1 MDKQRTN
8 KYLYIVI
15 AVICGVCSLLSL
27 LFFNIFMYA
36 GVRKLDPEVAEVVRW
51 SLLNRSP
58 SMFYVVLFS
67 FLISFAVGVV
77 LAIVTTRRVRRDN
90 ESFRQENA
98 AKLEAKQ
105 VDFVANVSHE
115 LKTPITIIKTHAET
129 LIDGGSDD
137 PEISKKMLER
147 IDFEAD
153 HMNNI
158 VRDLLTLAKLDNKQE
173 GMNYKRVK
181 LKPLIDSI
189 VAQIGGRAGEKG
201 VGVVYE
207 YKTDPERVINAD
219 KTRLEQALLNISNNS
234 VIYTNEG
241 GIISFLVEDQGDD
254 IKIRIA
260 DTGIGIAKA
269 DLDRV
274 FDRFFRVDKARSRA
288 AGGTGLGLPI
298 AKEYIEAHG
307 GTIKVE
313 SELGKG
319 TAMTM
324 VIPGGLEFGEE
335 DA

>member
-1 MDKQRTN
+1 MNKQRTN

-27 LFFNIFMYA
+27 LFFNIFMQA
-36 GVRKLDPEVAEVVRW
+36 GVRKLDPEVADVVKW
-51 SLLNRSP
+51 SFYNRSP
-58 SMFYVVLFS
+58 KMFYVVLFS

-77 LAIVTTRRVRRDN
+77 LAILTTRKVRRDN
-90 ESFRQENA
+90 ESFREENA

-129 LIDGGSDD
+129 LIDSGADD
-137 PEISKKMLER
+137 PEMAKKMLER

-158 VRDLLTLAKLDNKQE
+158 VRDLLTLAKLDNKQDSLI
-173 GMNYKRVK
+173 YKRLK
-181 LKPLIDSI
+181 LKPLIDFVVNQTNI
-189 VAQIGGRAGEKG
+189 RAKERG
-201 VGVVYE
+201 VSVEYE
-207 YKTDPERVINAD
+207 YKTDPERIITAD

-319 TAMTM
+319 TTMTM

>member
-1 MDKQRTN
+1 MNKQRTN

-27 LFFNIFMYA
+27 LFFNIFMQA
-36 GVRKLDPEVAEVVRW
+36 GVRKLDPEVADVVKW
-51 SLLNRSP
+51 SFYNRSP
-58 SMFYVVLFS
+58 KMFYVVLFS

-77 LAIVTTRRVRRDN
+77 LAILTTRKVRRDN
-90 ESFRQENA
+90 ESFREENA

-129 LIDGGSDD
+129 LIDSGADD
-137 PEISKKMLER
+137 PEMAKKMLER

-158 VRDLLTLAKLDNKQE
+158 VRDLLTLAKLDNKQDSLI
-173 GMNYKRVK
+173 YKRLK
-181 LKPLIDSI
+181 LKPLIDFVVNQTNI
-189 VAQIGGRAGEKG
+189 RAKERG
-201 VGVVYE
+201 VSVEYE
-207 YKTDPERVINAD
+207 YKTDPERIITAD

-307 GTIKVE
+307 GTIKIE

-319 TAMTM
+319 TTMTM